1 MKKLLSYIALV
12 IGLLFIS
19 CAQDVTS
26 TFGGISGVVKDKITA
41 EALAGVQVSIMP
53 GDESSVTGT
62 DGIFQF
68 SDLDAA
74 DYTVSFMKEGYVSDS
89 KKVTVSPGVKRYAS
103 ITLEPIVP
111 VLSVTPAKLEF
122 GSETTTLALDITN
135 TGKGSLQWSVSEEID
150 WLSCQPDKGTTTN
163 ESSSVVFKVSRDR
176 LERGHYSET
185 IVISSNGG
193 SLTIPVTV
201 SVESINIAVEPDE
214 LDFGTLTSSLQLTL
228 KNTGSGTK
236 SYKVESS
243 KSWLA
248 LSKTSGAITETDYI
262 TAIVAREGLS
272 AGKYD
277 ATITISTDGGNI
289 VIPVKMEVAVEA
301 KPTVTVETATNIA
314 YNSAL
319 LHGTMVSVG
328 SSKVTRYGFCWSEQP
343 NPTIENVYCTLRD
356 NSEPTAF
363 ESTISNLKSE
373 TKYYFRSYAENS
385 VGIAYS
391 EKEQSFTTTGLPT
404 LPNVTSVSIEE
415 ITSATAV
422 AKGNITSLGNV
433 AKITHYGHVWSKSAQ
448 PTLENGKYNDLGE
461 SDSPQAYTSEICDL
475 EAHTVYHIRAYAT
488 NEKGTAYGEDLT
500 FTTANTDVK
509 ITTAEVTDITHNAAT
524 SGGTISDDGGHT
536 ITERGVCWSS
546 DKELPTVSDNHTST
560 TADAASTL
568 TAYGLSKRNA
578 ARSEYVTRASDSYLC
593 RINGLS
599 KTTKYNVRAYVKTS
613 SGNIFY
619 GDVKQFTTTE
629 EILLPSLVNV
639 TVSNIQTTSATFI
652 SKIESNGN
660 GTITECGFCYSTQPK
675 PSVENGT
682 KVICDPA
689 SSELGKNVTG
699 LTDNTQY
706 YVRAYARNAAGI
718 AYSEEVS
725 FTTLAITPPVLSH
738 VTAEN
743 IGRTTAYVSATITD
757 TGNAS
762 VTECG
767 FCWATS
773 PYPTVY
779 DNKVSCEVGTSF
791 KTKLQNLPLLTTVY
805 VRAYAVNSKGTGY
818 SDGVSFTTTDSDID
832 IWDGVSVAT
841 KFGGGMGTESDPIII
856 NSADQ
861 LKLLADNVNS
871 GKSTYN
877 GIYLRLD
884 VNIGLANHPWTAI
897 GSVNHKFCGI
907 FDGNSKTIDGLSI
920 NSSTALYQGL
930 FGYNSGTIRNLIVKG
945 SVVAGDYLGGLCG
958 YNSGTIDGC
967 TSEVTVTG
975 SSNCIGGLCGHN
987 SYKIQSSINRGK
999 VSGKDAVGGIAG
1011 SNDGKIESC
1020 ENRGDVQAN
1029 DKAGGICGMAN
1040 LIAAGKAID
1049 VTPIYDCQNFGN
1061 IQTNQNAGGIL
1072 GYANI
1077 RVHENSSSAVDY
1089 CYSSSCRIK
1098 NCNNCGTAIG
1108 GTQGGGIVGYVFLF
1122 SCRYY
1127 SSKIATAEI
1136 HVENCCNNGRDFQYG
1151 LIGSIERTTSTYNY
1165 YYTDASIVDISH
1177 SYWLYDIVNNIG
1189 NEFGY
1194 SGNMSSWYNR
1204 NAAGCYLKSSNED
1217 IVTLLNNWVSTNSGT
1232 ITYKCWRYETINEYA
1247 CPVLE

>member
-1 MKKLLSYIALV
+1 MRKNIRGSKLIMKKLILFSVIFAGLV
-12 IGLLFIS
+12 TG
-19 CAQDVTS
+19 CAKDEAS

-41 EALAGVQVSIMP
+41 EALAGVRVSIMP
-53 GDESSVTGT
+53 GGDSSVTGE
-62 DGIFQF
+62 DGNFQF
-68 SDLDAA
+68 KDLDAA
-74 DYTVSFMKEGYVSDS
+74 DYTVSFVKEGYASDS
-89 KKVTVSPGVKRYAS
+89 KKVTVSPGMNRDAS

-122 GSETTTLALDITN
+122 GSETTTLALDIAN

-163 ESSSVVFKVSRDR
+163 ESSSVVVKVSRDR
-176 LERGHYSET
+176 LERGHYNET

-201 SVESINIAVEPDE
+201 SVENINIAVEPDE

-236 SYKVESS
+236 SYTVESS

-277 ATITISTDGGNI
+277 AAITISTDGGNI

-301 KPTVTVETATNIA
+301 KPTVTVETATNVA
-314 YNSAL
+314 YSSAL

-343 NPTIENVYCTLRD
+343 NPTIENVYCTLGD
-356 NSEPTAF
+356 SSEPTAF
-363 ESTISNLKSE
+363 ESAISNLKSE

-385 VGIAYS
+385 AGIAYS

-546 DKELPTVSDNHTST
+546 DKESPTVSDNHTST
-560 TADAASTL
+560 TAEL
-568 TAYGLSKRNA
+568 TAYGLRKSNA
-578 ARSEYVTRASDSYLC
+578 ARSEYVTRASDSYSC

-599 KTTKYNVRAYVKTS
+599 KTTKYNARAYVKTS
-613 SGNIFY
+613 SDNIFY

-639 TVSNIQTTSATFI
+639 TISNIQTTSATFI

-762 VTECG
+762 ITECG
-767 FCWATS
+767 FCWATN

-805 VRAYAVNSKGTGY
+805 VRAYAINSKGTGY
-818 SDGVSFTTTDSDID
+818 SEDVSFTTSDTDVD

-841 KFGGGMGTESDPIII
+841 KFDGGMGTESDPIII

-861 LKLLADNVNS
+861 LKLLADNVN
-871 GKSTYN
+871 N
-877 GIYLRLD
+877 GISYSGIYFKLTVS
-884 VNIGLANHPWTAI
+884 VNLANYTWIPI
-897 GSVNHKFCGI
+897 GGNGTVFSGN
-907 FDGNSKTIDGLSI
+907 FDGNNNYIYGINIKEREKTGFFGSI
-920 NSSTALYQGL
+920 NNATIRNIKLSGKVKSDNKEYVGL
-930 FGYNSGTIRNLIVKG
+930 LCGYAYENVLFDNIETSGEVIGSRSVGGVCGYLEQGTIRNSANK
-945 SVVAGDYLGGLCG
+945 C
-958 YNSGTIDGC
+958 
-967 TSEVTVTG
+967 
-975 SSNCIGGLCGHN
+975 
-987 SYKIQSSINRGK
+987 K
-999 VSGKDAVGGIAG
+999 VSGKSYIGGLIGGKYGYNVGGRETICNCINYGRIEGKTYVGGISGA
-1011 SNDGKIESC
+1011 C
-1020 ENRGDVQAN
+1020 ERDV
-1029 DKAGGICGMAN
+1029 I
-1040 LIAAGKAID
+1040 
-1049 VTPIYDCQNFGN
+1049 
-1061 IQTNQNAGGIL
+1061 
-1072 GYANI
+1072 
-1077 RVHENSSSAVDY
+1077 S
-1089 CYSSSCRIK
+1089 
-1098 NCNNCGTAIG
+1098 
-1108 GTQGGGIVGYVFLF
+1108 
-1122 SCRYY
+1122 
-1127 SSKIATAEI
+1127 
-1136 HVENCCNNGRDFQYG
+1136 NCCNHSDVVTGSGIQADTYYG
-1151 LIGSIERTTSTYNY
+1151 
-1165 YYTDASIVDISH
+1165 TDAENCF
-1177 SYWLYDIVNNIG
+1177 WLNNIVENMG
-1189 NEFGY
+1189 VELGFGDSY
-1194 SGNMSSWYNR
+1194 DVTQKNCGF
-1204 NAAGCYLKSSNED
+1204 YLPSVQNCE
-1217 IVTLLNNWVSTNSGT
+1217 IHQLNGADLIEMLNDWVSSNSGT
-1232 ITYKCWRYETINEYA
+1232 VVYKRWKYEVIDGYA
-1247 CPVLE
+1247 CPVFE